1 MRKHTFAMLVLT
13 LTTTIFNAV
22 VCAQVYPSKTT
33 RIMVGA
39 APGGGTDV
47 IARMLAEKFAES
59 MQQTFVVDNRPGASN
74 TIAAEIAARAVPDGH
89 TVLLATNTGQAIA
102 PHLLKLGFDTLR
114 DLHPIGLIT
123 AVPHVLLVSS
133 QETARDVRELVS
145 RIKAKPGSYNYAS
158 VGIGSTQHIAAE
170 LFNSAAGTSAAH
182 IPYKGSS
189 AALIDLIAGQVQILL
204 DTTSSAMPHIKSG
217 KLRVLA
223 ITSARRSAEL
233 PLVATMAELG
243 YPGVEMSTWYG
254 MYVTAGVSKPVID
267 KLNTELQRA
276 LKLSDVQERL
286 RGLGGEQNSL
296 TLEQFVEMNRNEFE
310 RYGKLIRAA
319 NIRAD

>member
-22 VCAQVYPSKTT
+22 VFAQVYPSKTT

-145 RIKAKPGSYNYAS
+145 KIKAKPGSYNYAS

-310 RYGKLIRAA
+310 RYGKLIRTA

>member
-22 VCAQVYPSKTT
+22 VFAQVYPSKTT

-145 RIKAKPGSYNYAS
+145 KIKAKPGSYNYAS

-310 RYGKLIRAA
+310 RDGKLIRAA

>member
-1 MRKHTFAMLVLT
+1 M
-13 LTTTIFNAV
+13 
-22 VCAQVYPSKTT
+22 
-33 RIMVGA
+33 
-39 APGGGTDV
+39 
-47 IARMLAEKFAES
+47 
-59 MQQTFVVDNRPGASN
+59 
-74 TIAAEIAARAVPDGH
+74 PDGH

-145 RIKAKPGSYNYAS
+145 KIKAKPGSYNYAS

-189 AALIDLIAGQVQILL
+189 AALIDLLAGQVQLLL